1 MFSFSDFFSK
11 KNTLDQKKSVSP
23 SQVSAKNSGSI
34 ENSWGTL
41 EEGQLLID
49 MYERQD
55 AIVVRSL
62 VAGVDPSDLEIA
74 LHNDLLTIRGKRE
87 KLQEEVHDD
96 RYYARECYWGPF
108 SRTLVVPVPVDGS
121 NIKATLKNGILA
133 IELQKLQGDAT
144 IHPQLPTS

>member
-1 MFSFSDFFSK
+1 MFSFSEFFSK
-11 KNTLDQKKSVSP
+11 KNTPDKKKSVSP
-23 SQVSAKNSGSI
+23 LPISDKNSTST
-34 ENSWGTL
+34 ENSWGIL

-55 AIVVRSL
+55 AVVIRSL

-121 NIKATLKNGILA
+121 NIKATLKNGILV
-133 IELQKLQGDAT
+133 IELQKLQGDAM
-144 IHPQLPTS
+144 IHPASKE